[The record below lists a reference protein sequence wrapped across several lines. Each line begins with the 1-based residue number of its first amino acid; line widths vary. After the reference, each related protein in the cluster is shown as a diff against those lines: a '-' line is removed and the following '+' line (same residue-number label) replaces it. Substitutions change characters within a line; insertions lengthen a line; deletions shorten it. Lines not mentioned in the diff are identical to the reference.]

1 MGREREAAMAAV
13 LEAWRSTSAAI
24 TSWCVSALWSGLR
37 RRHRRTAYALGAGA
51 GGLKLNYDA
60 LSYAQNFDDGSRPGE
75 CEPDFTAR
83 FAPAAGPRR
92 PSSVASCCSY

>member
-1 MGREREAAMAAV
+1 MGKEREVAMVAV

-24 TSWCVSALWSGLR
+24 TSWCLSALWSGLR
-37 RRHRRTAYALGAGA
+37 RRHRRTAYALGA

-83 FAPAAGPRR
+83 FAPAGARR
-92 PSSVASCCSY
+92 PSSVTSCP

>member
-1 MGREREAAMAAV
+1 MGREREVAMAAV
-13 LEAWRSTSAAI
+13 LDAWRSTSAAV

-37 RRHRRTAYALGAGA
+37 RRHRRTTYALGA

-60 LSYAQNFDDGSRPGE
+60 LSYAQNFDDGSRPGDGE

-83 FAPAAGPRR
+83 FAPAGARR
-92 PSSVASCCSY
+92 PSITCCP